1 MNTVNFL
8 FRKKKEK
15 QNYKK
20 KMPKNLED
28 MTKLKFREKLTVFV
42 R

>member
-8 FRKKKEK
+8 FKKKK
-15 QNYKK
+15 NKTT

-28 MTKLKFREKLTVFV
+28 MTKVKFRENLTIFV

>member
-8 FRKKKEK
+8 FKKKKEK

-20 KMPKNLED
+20 NAKKSRGYEQG
-28 MTKLKFREKLTVFV
+28 KI
-42 R
+42 